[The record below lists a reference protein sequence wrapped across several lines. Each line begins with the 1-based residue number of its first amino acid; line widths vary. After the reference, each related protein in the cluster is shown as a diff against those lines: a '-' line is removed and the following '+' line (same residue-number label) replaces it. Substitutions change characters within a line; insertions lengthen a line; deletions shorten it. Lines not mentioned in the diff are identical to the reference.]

1 MRRVTSLIQVCII
14 HFWNKSFA
22 QFTFHYFI
30 FGEDIDH
37 ANVIFIT
44 GPRATYMVLAGSLVP
59 AGTKL
64 VTPAVKFLFWEN
76 TTRKERQPLEL
87 KSKLTTEF
95 AYNGTSRAA
104 LV

>member
-1 MRRVTSLIQVCII
+1 
-14 HFWNKSFA
+14 
-22 QFTFHYFI
+22 
-30 FGEDIDH
+30 
-37 ANVIFIT
+37 
-44 GPRATYMVLAGSLVP
+44 MVLAGSLVP

-95 AYNGTSRAA
+95 AYNGTSRGLHKERYCRIDNLA
-104 LV
+104 L